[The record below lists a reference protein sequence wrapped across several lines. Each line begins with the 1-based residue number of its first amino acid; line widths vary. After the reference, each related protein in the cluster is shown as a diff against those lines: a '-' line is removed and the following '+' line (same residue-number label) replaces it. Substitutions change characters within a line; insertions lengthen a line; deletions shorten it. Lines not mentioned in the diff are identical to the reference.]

1 MRYHLSR
8 RLRLK
13 SLAVLR
19 SALLIVWFFFCIMT
33 VHLIAAAGLAL
44 GGPVL
49 AYAIYVFF
57 VTVFIAGVMVA
68 A

>member
-1 MRYHLSR
+1 MQYQLRR
-8 RLRLK
+8 RLGLGLL
-13 SLAVLR
+13 SVVR
-19 SALLIVWFFFCIMT
+19 SSFLIVWFVLCIMT

-44 GGPVL
+44 GGPAL

-57 VTVFIAGVMVA
+57 VTIFIAGIMVA